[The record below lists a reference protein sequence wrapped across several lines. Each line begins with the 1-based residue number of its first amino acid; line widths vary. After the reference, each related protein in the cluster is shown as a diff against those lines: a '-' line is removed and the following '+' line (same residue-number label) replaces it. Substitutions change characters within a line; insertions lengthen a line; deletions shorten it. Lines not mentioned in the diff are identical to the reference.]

1 SLCYKGGL
9 KMVRIKLQIFISMI
23 FILLLLANCEKNL
36 TGFRYAPE
44 YKIACISEGI
54 GNLFLFDT
62 GRINHRLLVE
72 GVVIQVVWS
81 PKKSK
86 LVYSI
91 YLGPGDYDTELFVF
105 NLLNNQSKLLADEEG
120 YKFNPIYSPDGQ
132 SILYMNANYTTHER
146 KIMLMKADGSNKKEI
161 YSESFSEFEIVNYYW
176 SNIPGK
182 LIFSRYDQ
190 AAEMGELYLFDIHT
204 QSMQFI
210 IAPEFSWSA
219 FQTVDGNKFYYR
231 FDDQANKISG
241 INRVNINEQTVERIV
256 TFSVPDWNGP
266 FSVLPDGSKIVVS
279 VSSIRQNAWVRDLY
293 QVNTDG
299 SNLEQLTESTGGDLY
314 DDPAYL
320 PDGSQIIFIHST
332 LSERE
337 MWGLNPADGEI
348 VHITEGNPFTG
359 GSYFFK
365 ISSVKF

>member
-1 SLCYKGGL
+1 
-9 KMVRIKLQIFISMI
+9 MVRIKLQIFISI
-23 FILLLLANCEKNL
+23 VSILLLLANCEKNL

-44 YKIACISEGI
+44 YKIACIPKGI
-54 GNLFLFDT
+54 GDLYLFDT
-62 GRINHRLLVE
+62 GRINQRLLVE
-72 GVVIQVVWS
+72 GLVDQLEWS
-81 PKKSK
+81 PTEPK

-91 YLGPGDYDTELFVF
+91 RPDDPSVHHSDLFVF
-105 NLLNNQSKLLADEEG
+105 NPQNNQKKLLADEEG
-120 YKFNPIYSPDGQ
+120 YKNYPTFSPDGK
-132 SILYMNANYTTHER
+132 SILYFNTNFTTHER
-146 KIMLMKADGSNKKEI
+146 KLTLMNADGSDKRLIFTQVFGEEVI
-161 YSESFSEFEIVNYYW
+161 YYYW
-176 SNIPGK
+176 SDIPDH
-182 LIFSRYDQ
+182 LVFSRYDPSEQ
-190 AAEMGELYLFDIHT
+190 VGKLYLFNINTHL
-204 QSMQFI
+204 MQFV